1 MIQDTKEIDDKTSI
15 GTENGTSSSSSSS
28 SKIQE
33 MSIKS
38 TSSLNERAKTIW
50 DGRGKTK
57 T

>member
-15 GTENGTSSSSSSS
+15 GTENGTSTSSSS